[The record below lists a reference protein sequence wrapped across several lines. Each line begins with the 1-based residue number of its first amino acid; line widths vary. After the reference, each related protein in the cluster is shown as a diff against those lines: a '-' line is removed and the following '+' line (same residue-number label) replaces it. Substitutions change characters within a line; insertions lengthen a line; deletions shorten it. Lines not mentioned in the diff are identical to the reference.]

1 MTLNK
6 QPALDAIEKEQNTIL
21 HVADEIWDYAELSL
35 QEFRSA
41 KLYCEVLKQ
50 EGFRVE
56 EGVCGIATAFA
67 ASFGSGRPH
76 IGILA
81 EYDALSGLSQQ
92 GGQLVHAERTPGG
105 TGHGCGHNLL
115 GAGALAAAI
124 GVKAW
129 LEQTGCP
136 GTVTLYGCPGEEG
149 GAAKAYMAR
158 EGLWYGLDAALTW
171 HPEDCN
177 EVITGGSNACIQVQY
192 TFHGVA
198 SHAAGA
204 PELGRSALDAVELMN
219 IGVQFLREH
228 MTDDAR
234 IHYAILDAGGRSP
247 NVVQSASTVLY
258 MVRSKHVA
266 EAVKLQARVDKI
278 ADGAALMTET
288 SYDRKFIDGLAD
300 TVPNIDKTVLLAAVG
315 VGWTAA
321 CVAQPELLGTES
333 LLTTRLLIALF
344 GALCFGAVGLAD
356 DVVRLRH
363 RSPLG
368 LRRPVR
374 LALEAASGTLVLALL
389 GLNHCLPDGL
399 AVPGVGYCTLGPLA
413 PVVWLVILVALAE
426 SARTADGMDGTVC
439 GCAFIAMLG
448 LMTAMTLLGWFPL
461 GVLPAALA
469 GALMAF
475 LLWNFYPAKLRP
487 GAVGCQF
494 LAGALGCVPLS
505 VGWPGLT
512 LPLALPYWLEG
523 GMVALQIIVWKASG
537 GRRQLFGTAPLHRWL
552 EKRGFDPVNI
562 FYIFGVL
569 AMLGLA
575 LTLQA
580 ARAS

>member
-1 MTLNK
+1 M
-6 QPALDAIEKEQNTIL
+6 
-21 HVADEIWDYAELSL
+21 
-35 QEFRSA
+35 EFVRKNA
-41 KLYCEVLKQ
+41 
-50 EGFRVE
+50 
-56 EGVCGIATAFA
+56 
-67 ASFGSGRPH
+67 P
-76 IGILA
+76 GILIC
-81 EYDALSGLSQQ
+81 
-92 GGQLVHAERTPGG
+92 LVIAVPAW
-105 TGHGCGHNLL
+105 LL
-115 GAGALAAAI
+115 GQRFE
-124 GVKAW
+124 V
-129 LEQTGCP
+129 
-136 GTVTLYGCPGEEG
+136 VG
-149 GAAKAYMAR
+149 G
-158 EGLWYGLDAALTW
+158 
-171 HPEDCN
+171 P
-177 EVITGGSNACIQVQY
+177 V
-192 TFHGVA
+192 F
-198 SHAAGA
+198 
-204 PELGRSALDAVELMN
+204 
-219 IGVQFLREH
+219 
-228 MTDDAR
+228 
-234 IHYAILDAGGRSP
+234 AILIG
-247 NVVQSASTVLY
+247 
-258 MVRSKHVA
+258 MV
-266 EAVKLQARVDKI
+266 
-278 ADGAALMTET
+278 
-288 SYDRKFIDGLAD
+288 
-300 TVPNIDKTVLLAAVG
+300 
-315 VGWTAA
+315 
-321 CVAQPELLGTES
+321 
-333 LLTTRLLIALF
+333 IALF
-344 GALCFGAVGLAD
+344 WKDQKSAKSGITYTSKKVLQLAVVLLGFGMNLSSVLQVGGQSLPIIVSTIATSLIVAFALYKALHMDSNISTLIGVGSSICGGSAIAATAPVIGAD
-356 DVVRLRH
+356 DEEIAQAISVIFLFNVIAALIF
-363 RSPLG
+363 PTLGGVLG
-368 LRRPVR
+368 LSNEGFGLFAGTAVNDTSSVTAAAAAWDGMHPGANTLDTAAIVKMTRT
-374 LALEAASGTLVLALL
+374 LAIIPITLVLALL

-399 AVPGVGYCTLGPLA
+399 ALPGVGYCTLGPLA